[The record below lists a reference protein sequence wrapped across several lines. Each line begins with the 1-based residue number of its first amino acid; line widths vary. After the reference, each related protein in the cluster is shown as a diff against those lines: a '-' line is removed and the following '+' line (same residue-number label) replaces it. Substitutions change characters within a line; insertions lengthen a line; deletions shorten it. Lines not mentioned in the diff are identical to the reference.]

1 MSKEAPSSSSGANNQ
16 IRSGPEIVAD
26 FVTALKSDPQ
36 LDKSTVEAIEN
47 LFQNKRLS
55 QTNLLKLL
63 EEARGKRAYDS
74 PADNPDRWL
83 PRRP

>member
-1 MSKEAPSSSSGANNQ
+1 M
-16 IRSGPEIVAD
+16 AD

-63 EEARGKRAYDS
+63 EEARGKTS
-74 PADNPDRWL
+74 V
-83 PRRP
+83 